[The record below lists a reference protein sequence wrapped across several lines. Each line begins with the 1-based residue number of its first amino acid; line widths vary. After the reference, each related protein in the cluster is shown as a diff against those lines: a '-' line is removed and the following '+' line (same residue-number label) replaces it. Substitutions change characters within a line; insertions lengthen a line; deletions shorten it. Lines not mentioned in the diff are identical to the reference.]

1 MVALT
6 PRIKNVSS
14 IKSLILNPALTSHF
28 QAVIG
33 VPFNNDNFA
42 GFLSDVGATYFPN
55 QEKLNLSCCE
65 ASLPGSQLAT
75 SEILNDFPGV
85 TERHVYRRQFDDRI
99 DLNFYCDAEQYLPI
113 RFFEAW
119 LNYITNTGRADG
131 DNSKVL
137 SSETEKEN
145 YFYRMKFPNTY
156 KGPLEVT
163 KFEKNMKSKKKVKP
177 LTYKFVNAFPLAISS
192 MPVTYDSS
200 DLLKCNVSFAY
211 SRYYIDTY
219 TSDAQFVNPTT
230 QANFNNVANSFSAG
244 GVPLLPSK
252 KSGNSLFD
260 LRLTGNESDSEIMR
274 MIIEKQNP
282 SSTPSTMIA

>member
-163 KFEKNMKSKKKVKP
+163 KFEKNMQSKKKVKP

-211 SRYYIDTY
+211 SRYYIDSY

>member
-33 VPFNNDNFA
+33 VPFNNDNFSR
-42 GFLSDVGATYFPN
+42 FLGDVGATYYPN

-119 LNYITNTGRADG
+119 LNYITNTGEG
-131 DNSKVL
+131 I
-137 SSETEKEN
+137 EKEN
-145 YFYRMKFPNTY
+145 HFYRMKFPNTY

-219 TSDAQFVNPTT
+219 TSDAQFINPTT
-230 QANFNNVANSFSAG
+230 QANFNNVANSFTAG

-252 KSGNSLFD
+252 KSGNNLFD

-282 SSTPSTMIA
+282 STTPSPVIA